1 MGNTSSSSSRMSKK
15 SESMEI
21 KTKPKATPANGEFN
35 KSKSMMDMS
44 TKSSRMSTSTT
55 SNTSRQKSITSI
67 KDKDRPKS
75 AREAK
80 GSDISR
86 TKSMKKES
94 HPITAQCREIIS
106 QCFDNPHSEFA
117 NKVVQRIFEKR
128 EDYQKYIMNLGKER
142 SVIVNNRLKILVE
155 DIVAHIHDS
164 DYIELVSKQ
173 YGEEHVE
180 LKQYGFKPD
189 FWVAVA
195 DAMTLEGV
203 ILDMA
208 NHQPADTVSAWSSL
222 VTLIFSSVRDGYYSE
237 LRRHRMS
244 SRRTLKHQ
252 STVDSREENNEGS
265 SSSNQNG
272 GSIATTAAGMLGQR
286 DHSRSTPVHI
296 SDEGTPRNVLAGS
309 RRETL
314 RSVSTYSTDSQP
326 HSGRRNGSDAGPST
340 SSSTSNVI
348 RRPIFE

>member
-1 MGNTSSSSSRMSKK
+1 MGNSSSSSSRINKK

-21 KTKPKATPANGEFN
+21 RSKSNRSSVSGEFN

-44 TKSSRMSTSTT
+44 SKSSRMSTSTT

-80 GSDISR
+80 NTDISR
-86 TKSMKKES
+86 TKSMKKDN
-94 HPITAQCREIIS
+94 HPISAQGRDIIS

-142 SVIVNNRLKILVE
+142 SVIVNNRLKQLVE
-155 DIVAHIHDS
+155 DIVAHIHDA
-164 DYIELVSKQ
+164 DFIESVSKQ

-252 STVDSREENNEGS
+252 STVDSREENNEQS
-265 SSSNQNG
+265 SSSAPNG
-272 GSIATTAAGMLGQR
+272 VATTAAGMLGQR
-286 DHSRSTPVHI
+286 DHSKSIPVHM
-296 SDEGTPRNVLAGS
+296 SEELTPRNILASS

-314 RSVSTYSTDSQP
+314 RSVSTYSTDSTSHS
-326 HSGRRNGSDAGPST
+326 HSGRRNGSDAPST
-340 SSSTSNVI
+340 SSTSSNVI

>member
-1 MGNTSSSSSRMSKK
+1 
-15 SESMEI
+15 
-21 KTKPKATPANGEFN
+21 
-35 KSKSMMDMS
+35 
-44 TKSSRMSTSTT
+44 
-55 SNTSRQKSITSI
+55 
-67 KDKDRPKS
+67 
-75 AREAK
+75 
-80 GSDISR
+80 
-86 TKSMKKES
+86 MKKDN
-94 HPITAQCREIIS
+94 HPISAQGRDIIS

-142 SVIVNNRLKILVE
+142 SVIVNNRLKQLVE
-155 DIVAHIHDS
+155 DIVAHIHDA
-164 DYIELVSKQ
+164 DFIESVSKQ

-252 STVDSREENNEGS
+252 STVDSREENNEQS
-265 SSSNQNG
+265 SSSHPNG
-272 GSIATTAAGMLGQR
+272 VATTAAGMLGQR
-286 DHSRSTPVHI
+286 DHSKSTPITV
-296 SDEGTPRNVLAGS
+296 SEDGTPRNVLPP
-309 RRETL
+309 RRDTI
-314 RSVSTYSTDSQP
+314 RSVSLYSPSEIP
-326 HSGRRNGSDAGPST
+326 SHSGRRNGSDAPST
-340 SSSTSNVI
+340 SSTSSSVI

>member
-1 MGNTSSSSSRMSKK
+1 MGNSSSSSSRINKK

-21 KTKPKATPANGEFN
+21 RSKPNRSTVAGEFN

-44 TKSSRMSTSTT
+44 SKSSRMSTSTT

-75 AREAK
+75 VAK
-80 GSDISR
+80 STEISR
-86 TKSMKKES
+86 TKSMKKDN
-94 HPITAQCREIIS
+94 HPISTQGRDIIS

-128 EDYQKYIMNLGKER
+128 EDYQKYIMSLGKER
-142 SVIVNNRLKILVE
+142 SVIVNNRLKQLVE
-155 DIVAHIHDS
+155 DIVAHIHDA
-164 DYIELVSKQ
+164 DFIESVSKQ

-252 STVDSREENNEGS
+252 STVDSREENNEQS
-265 SSSNQNG
+265 SSINPMV
-272 GSIATTAAGMLGQR
+272 ATTAAGMLGQR
-286 DHSRSTPVHI
+286 DHSKSIPVSMTDDGI
-296 SDEGTPRNVLAGS
+296 PRNILPGP
-309 RRETL
+309 RRDTL
-314 RSVSTYSTDSQP
+314 RSVSLYSSSDSAS
-326 HSGRRNGSDAGPST
+326 HSGNRNGSVTDAPP
-340 SSSTSNVI
+340 SSSTSNIVI